1 MSGERFKQIVKKAFT
16 TAAICFSV
24 GILFFGI
31 SFSVS
36 SDYIKAIY
44 IVKIWIAFFILGIL
58 SIVRLVFGETAWAK
72 SKPFYVKNLLFMPLY
87 LAVALILVMDI
98 IRDMGVNPSLTLVA
112 FCTAVFIVTF
122 TIRQLIE
129 YFIQKAKTD
138 KMNDALIEF
147 QNEHSW
153 DEEE

>member
-1 MSGERFKQIVKKAFT
+1 M
-16 TAAICFSV
+16 
-24 GILFFGI
+24 
-31 SFSVS
+31 
-36 SDYIKAIY
+36 
-44 IVKIWIAFFILGIL
+44 
-58 SIVRLVFGETAWAK
+58 VRLLFGETNWAK
-72 SKPFYVKNLLFMPLY
+72 SKPFYIKNLLFMPLY

-98 IRDMGVNPSLTLVA
+98 VADMGVTPNLPLIV
-112 FCTAVFIVTF
+112 FCIAIFVVTF

-147 QNEHSW
+147 QKEHTW

>member
-1 MSGERFKQIVKKAFT
+1 
-16 TAAICFSV
+16 
-24 GILFFGI
+24 
-31 SFSVS
+31 
-36 SDYIKAIY
+36 
-44 IVKIWIAFFILGIL
+44 
-58 SIVRLVFGETAWAK
+58 
-72 SKPFYVKNLLFMPLY
+72 MPLY

-98 IRDMGVNPSLTLVA
+98 VADMGVTPNLPLIV
-112 FCTAVFIVTF
+112 FCIVIFVVTF

-147 QNEHSW
+147 QKEHTW

>member
-1 MSGERFKQIVKKAFT
+1 MNDERFKQILKKSFT
-16 TAAICFSV
+16 TAAICFSM
-24 GILFFGI
+24 GIFFFGI
-31 SFSVS
+31 SFSLS
-36 SDYIKAIY
+36 GSYINAVY
-44 IVKIWIAFFILGIL
+44 IVKIWIAFFILGL
-58 SIVRLVFGETAWAK
+58 LTVARLLFGETNWAK
-72 SKPFYVKNLLFMPLY
+72 SKPFYIKNLIFMPLY

-98 IRDMGVNPSLTLVA
+98 VADMGVTPNLPLIV
-112 FCTAVFIVTF
+112 FCIVIFVVTF

-147 QNEHSW
+147 QKEHTW